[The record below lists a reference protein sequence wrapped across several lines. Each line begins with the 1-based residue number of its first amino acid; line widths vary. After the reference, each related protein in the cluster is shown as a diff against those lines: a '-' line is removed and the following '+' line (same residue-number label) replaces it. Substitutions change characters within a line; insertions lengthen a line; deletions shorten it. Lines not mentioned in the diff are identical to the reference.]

1 MRRAGFKLN
10 PCKGGWIRTTL
21 CPLNDRRDTRFGTMD
36 FCMFFALVAVVVA
49 IARVLIAR

>member
-1 MRRAGFKLN
+1 MRRAGFKLH
-10 PCKGGWIRTTL
+10 PYKGGWIRATL

-36 FCMFFALVAVVVA
+36 FCMLFALITVVVA